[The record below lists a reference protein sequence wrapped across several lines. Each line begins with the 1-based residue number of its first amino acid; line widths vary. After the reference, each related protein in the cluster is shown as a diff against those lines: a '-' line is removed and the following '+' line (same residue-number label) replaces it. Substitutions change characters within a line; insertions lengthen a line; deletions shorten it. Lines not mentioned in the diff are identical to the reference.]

1 MATPQPSNAQAIAA
15 VDPASRVMIAEQWQN
30 HYQHWQAQPDLN
42 NLSAALQPIANAAA
56 LLEWTALLQLVQLL
70 ADNVAIFV
78 DDPEALSDDGS
89 QLLGQALLLLSGY
102 CRQPDDAACQ
112 NALLTVFASPE
123 WPYCLD
129 DDSAAELAIGLQ
141 QVCPAITQA
150 SERQIACEAD
160 VALALAS
167 DVDPK
172 LLAMVLDELP
182 PLTEQLAVTLNRYQ
196 HRPEPEQLR
205 TAQRQAHTL
214 KGLAAMVGCQ
224 GIVNLTHH
232 LEDVFESLDKNGLT
246 PDAELL
252 ACLLQ
257 SADSLAAWAE
267 AMVSQQAAPVGSI
280 AVLQQVL
287 DQAYRLQNGGLP
299 ESGDTGDRPPLPET
313 PESAP
318 AAKPTPSQPDAASD
332 VTFVR
337 VPLPLLDELLR
348 LVGEQHGLLAQLR
361 AQNQQLKTL
370 LQGHRRH
377 YQQQLRLLAELEHSL
392 ANPQQQI
399 ADIDTDTGEF
409 DSLEMQQF
417 ADWQSLLPQLYET
430 VADSFQTE
438 KTALALAR
446 QSHNSLADFSQWH
459 QATLQ
464 TVLDSRLVA
473 ADSLA
478 ARWQRSVRQAE
489 RLSGKHAELHL
500 LGADTLLDNQLLA
513 QLTDPLM
520 HLLRNAIDH
529 GLETPEQRLAAGK
542 PERGQ
547 ITLSFHHE
555 HHQLTVTCQDDGQ
568 GIDRAAVRHSAIS
581 KGLLDEGTVLSDSE
595 IDRLI
600 LLPGFSTRSTATE
613 LSGRGIGMDVV
624 NQDISRLQGALD
636 IHSQPGQGCC
646 FTLILPSSA
655 LLVKVLLVACGGE
668 TVALSGYGIRQVL
681 MVNAA
686 ETDRFR
692 HEDHQ
697 YPLYRLENL
706 WQKPLLPATK
716 RARAGVMLV
725 QLSTDEQ
732 VAVQVTTIVGH
743 REVVLKSLSPYLPTI
758 PGLTGAIT
766 LSNGA
771 VAPVL
776 DLPALIRH
784 QRLTGKLNPH
794 ALSSSAPKPPLILV
808 VDDSLSARQTTA
820 DTLRDSG
827 FQVITAVDG
836 VDALKQLQ
844 HNRPDVLVTDLE
856 MPRMNGL
863 ELAALLKNQV
873 DTENLPILMISSRS
887 SDKHRQQALAVGIDA
902 YLPKPWSEAELLQR
916 VNLLMTAKKTL

>member
-1 MATPQPSNAQAIAA
+1 MRLLS
-15 VDPASRVMIAEQWQN
+15 WFG
-30 HYQHWQAQPDLN
+30 DLRLPIKFLLVAGF
-42 NLSAALQPIANAAA
+42 LSA
-56 LLEWTALLQLVQLL
+56 
-70 ADNVAIFV
+70 
-78 DDPEALSDDGS
+78 G
-89 QLLGQALLLLSGY
+89 
-102 CRQPDDAACQ
+102 
-112 NALLTVFASPE
+112 
-123 WPYCLD
+123 
-129 DDSAAELAIGLQ
+129 
-141 QVCPAITQA
+141 
-150 SERQIACEAD
+150 
-160 VALALAS
+160 
-167 DVDPK
+167 
-172 LLAMVLDELP
+172 
-182 PLTEQLAVTLNRYQ
+182 
-196 HRPEPEQLR
+196 
-205 TAQRQAHTL
+205 
-214 KGLAAMVGCQ
+214 
-224 GIVNLTHH
+224 
-232 LEDVFESLDKNGLT
+232 
-246 PDAELL
+246 LL

-257 SADSLAAWAE
+257 SADSLAGWAE
-267 AMVSQQAAPVGSI
+267 AMVQQQAAPVGSI

-287 DQAYRLQNGGLP
+287 DQAYRLQNGGLS
-299 ESGDTGDRPPLPET
+299 ESDDTGDRPPLPET

-318 AAKPTPSQPDAASD
+318 AAKPTPSQQDAPSD
-332 VTFVR
+332 VAFVR

-392 ANPQQQI
+392 ANPQQHI
-399 ADIDTDTGEF
+399 TDIDTDEF

-438 KTALALAR
+438 KAALALAR

-464 TVLDSRLVA
+464 TLLDSRLVA

-513 QLTDPLM
+513 QLADPLM

-542 PERGQ
+542 PEKGQ

-568 GIDRAAVRHSAIS
+568 GIDRVAVRHSAIS
-581 KGLLDEGTVLSDSE
+581 KGLLGTAIVPDNLPHFPLPCGSEGTVLSDSE

-600 LLPGFSTRSTATE
+600 LLPSFSTRTTATE

-636 IHSQPGQGCC
+636 IHSQPGQGCR
-646 FTLILPSSA
+646 FTLTLPSSA

-668 TVALSGYGIRQVL
+668 TVALSGYGIHQVL
-681 MVNAA
+681 MANTA

-692 HEDHQ
+692 YGDSH

-716 RARAGVMLV
+716 RARAGVMLM
-725 QLSTDEQ
+725 QLSADEQ

-758 PGLTGAIT
+758 PGLMGAIT

-794 ALSSSAPKPPLILV
+794 ALSTSAPKPPLILV

-863 ELAALLKNQV
+863 ELAALLKNQA

-887 SDKHRQQALAVGIDA
+887 GDKHRQQALAVGIDA
-902 YLPKPWSEAELLQR
+902 YLPKPWSEAELLRQ
-916 VNLLMTAKKTL
+916 VKILGLIDQKNSFS